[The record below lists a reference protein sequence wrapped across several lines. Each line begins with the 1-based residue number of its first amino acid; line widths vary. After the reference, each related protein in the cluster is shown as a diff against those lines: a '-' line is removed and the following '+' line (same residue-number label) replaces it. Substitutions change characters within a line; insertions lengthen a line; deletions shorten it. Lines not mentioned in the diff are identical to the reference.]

1 VEVNPTTV
9 EVESTT
15 LDIKLTVVEDDS
27 VVEEFDLWVVWL
39 TTTTSHATGKAAT
52 TYHTCKTRVW
62 LSI

>member
-1 VEVNPTTV
+1 M
-9 EVESTT
+9 
-15 LDIKLTVVEDDS
+15 EDDS

-52 TYHTCKTRVW
+52 TYHTCKARVW